1 MTLSNAVKQRIV
13 DLATGNQIT
22 IHKLALNSGVPY
34 STLSSFLSGKCMSI
48 TLTTLLHICEGCNIE
63 LKDFFKIF
71 LMIICLKTFLLTHK
85 TTYQLERSN

>member
-63 LKDFFKIF
+63 LKDFFDDNLFKNISSYTQNHVSTR
-71 LMIICLKTFLLTHK
+71 KK
-85 TTYQLERSN
+85 

>member
-63 LKDFFKIF
+63 LKDF

>member
-48 TLTTLLHICEGCNIE
+48 TLTTLLHICEGCNIK
-63 LKDFFKIF
+63 LKDFFDDNLFKNISSDTQNHVSTR
-71 LMIICLKTFLLTHK
+71 KK
-85 TTYQLERSN
+85 

>member
-34 STLSSFLSGKCMSI
+34 STLSSFLSGK
-48 TLTTLLHICEGCNIE
+48 
-63 LKDFFKIF
+63 
-71 LMIICLKTFLLTHK
+71 
-85 TTYQLERSN
+85 

>member
-63 LKDFFKIF
+63 LKDFFDDNLFKNISSDTPNHVSTR
-71 LMIICLKTFLLTHK
+71 KK
-85 TTYQLERSN
+85 

>member
-34 STLSSFLSGKCMSI
+34 STLSSFLSGMHEYNFDNS
-48 TLTTLLHICEGCNIE
+48 
-63 LKDFFKIF
+63 F
-71 LMIICLKTFLLTHK
+71 
-85 TTYQLERSN
+85 TYM